1 MRYTFV
7 PWLRSRTVSVILL
20 YAILFSDCSS
30 LRAQSSDG
38 IAFSTKNSTAPL
50 LTEASPASVGMSA
63 ERLARIDNLIKEYVD
78 KKWIA
83 GATVLVARNGKIVYY
98 KGLGFDD
105 IDKKTPI
112 KRDAICRIA
121 SQTKAVTSVAVM
133 MLYEEGKLLLND
145 PVSKYIPE
153 FKNPKVLDK
162 FNEADT
168 TYTTVPAK
176 REITIHDLL
185 THTSGIAYA
194 QIGSKESNA
203 IYYKAGVVGGI
214 GVDKIVLGDKMKI
227 LGGLPLMHQ
236 PGEKF
241 TYGLN
246 TDLLGYVVEVISGM
260 SLDEF
265 FRKKIFEPLGM
276 KDTYFYLPK
285 EKRSRLATLY
295 TEDSTKHI
303 KKNGETYQLNGTLY
317 VNYPN
322 MDGTYYSGG
331 GGLSSTAYDYSIF
344 MQMLLNGGEY
354 NGKRIL
360 SRPTI
365 RMMTTNQIGDLN
377 LGDNKFG
384 LGFGI
389 TTDKSVVN
397 SPASPGTFAWG
408 GMFSSSYWIDPTEK
422 IVAQLFLQLYP
433 NSHGDIHD
441 KFKALVYQ
449 AINN

>member
-1 MRYTFV
+1 MRKIFLPRLCTIAI
-7 PWLRSRTVSVILL
+7 ILL
-20 YAILFSDCSS
+20 FTTLLCDGWS
-30 LRAQSSDG
+30 LYAQSSDG
-38 IAFSTKNSTAPL
+38 IAISAVKNSTGPV
-50 LTEASPASVGMSA
+50 LTEASPASAGMSA
-63 ERLARIDNLIKEYVD
+63 ERLARIDNVINEYID

-83 GATVLVARNGKIVYY
+83 GATVLIARNGKIIYY
-98 KGLGFDD
+98 KGVGYDD
-105 IDKKTPI
+105 IDKKTPM
-112 KRDAICRIA
+112 KKDAICRIA
-121 SQTKAVTSVAVM
+121 SQTKAITSVAVM
-133 MLYEEGKLLLND
+133 MLYEEGKLLLGD

-162 FNEADT
+162 FNPADT

-214 GVDKIVLGDKMKI
+214 GVGKIVLGDKMKI

-246 TDLLGYVVEVISGM
+246 TDLLGYLVEVISGM
-260 SLDEF
+260 NLDQF

-276 KDTYFYLPK
+276 KDTYFYLPR
-285 EKRSRLATLY
+285 EKRNRLATLY

-303 KKNGETYQLNGTLY
+303 KKNGETYELNGTLY
-317 VNYPN
+317 VDYPN

-344 MQMLLNGGEY
+344 MQMMLNGGEY

-360 SRPTI
+360 SRSSV
-365 RMMTTNQIGDLN
+365 RMMTTNQIGDIDFGN
-377 LGDNKFG
+377 NKFG

-389 TTDKSVVN
+389 ATEKTVVD
-397 SPASPGTFAWG
+397 SPVSPGTFDWG
-408 GMFSSSYWIDPTEK
+408 GMFSSSYWIDPKEK
-422 IVAQLFLQLYP
+422 IIAQLFLQLFP
-433 NSHGDIHD
+433 NSHGDIHQ
-441 KFKALVYQ
+441 KFRVLVYQ